1 MGASTAASLDA
12 TAVGSSDR
20 CSDAAL
26 ACPLCAIRF
35 DGTRPVSA
43 DVCERA
49 GSRLIGVTL
58 PVSGGFSAAGA
69 LLHAEHTTRTPST
82 EMTRSHRSEQ
92 RQRLRDM
99 CQNRIDA
106 PSEIPKRCTSD
117 SGSTSLEL
125 K

>member
-12 TAVGSSDR
+12 TALGSSDR
-20 CSDAAL
+20 RAGAAP
-26 ACPLCAIRF
+26 AFPLCAIRF
-35 DGTRPVSA
+35 DGTRTICA
-43 DVCERA
+43 GVCER
-49 GSRLIGVTL
+49 GVSRLIGVAL
-58 PVSGGFSAAGA
+58 RVSGGCSAAGA

-92 RQRLRDM
+92 IQRLRDM

-106 PSEIPKRCTSD
+106 PSEIPKRFTSD
-117 SGSTSLEL
+117 TGSTSLEL